1 MNSGRGAIGI
11 IARDLFGPGEIAGF
25 LPRRETLRLRSGQAL
40 GFPVTQVLSVASL
53 GWPEIS

>member
-1 MNSGRGAIGI
+1 
-11 IARDLFGPGEIAGF
+11 LFGPGEIAGF